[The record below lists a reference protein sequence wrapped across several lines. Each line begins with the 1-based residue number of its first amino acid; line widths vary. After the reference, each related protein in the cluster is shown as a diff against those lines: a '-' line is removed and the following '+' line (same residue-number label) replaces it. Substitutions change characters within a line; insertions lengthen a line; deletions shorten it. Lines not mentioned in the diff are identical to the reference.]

1 MTHRDVLYF
10 LFRWKWTIFGWWFIV
25 FALVVVLGFVLPPTY
40 RATSTILVERT
51 KSQLITPTP
60 PGVMPVPEMV
70 EAMNTERQI
79 VTSRPV
85 IAKVVDDLHLLAGGA
100 QKDVVAQGQQEP
112 DATVDSDTAGAA
124 DQTPAAEES
133 SRFQFTETIPAREA
147 KINEVRGGL
156 KVKPVVDSNVLTI
169 SYSGEDPV
177 LVTNVVNAI
186 TDTYIS
192 RRRNIY
198 ARSGT
203 SEYFWEKMQEAAAEL
218 ARLRDRLADFK
229 KRYSLSAVKDTKEEL
244 VREIGVLR
252 DRLSTLKEELAE
264 NRTRYADTHP
274 RIKIVKQ
281 KIASAEGELRSRNDE
296 LLELDQLEATTNDL
310 NVLIDSQEKVLV
322 NYKTRFEEERA
333 REDTPEHLVN
343 ARVIEYATVPH
354 TAEYPKSFLAK
365 VGLLAGLFFALIV
378 AFVRNY
384 FYQQVDNPAAA
395 ESALGVPCLGSIA
408 KNSGVSRT

>member
-10 LFRWKWTIFGWWFIV
+10 LFRWKWTILGWWFIV
-25 FALVVVLGFVLPPTY
+25 FALVVFLGFVLPPTFE
-40 RATSTILVERT
+40 ATSTILVERT
-51 KSQLITPTP
+51 KSQLIMPTP
-60 PGVMPVPEMV
+60 PGIMPVPEMV

-85 IAKVVDDLHLLAGGA
+85 IEKVVDDLQLLEGTGVSDNLGSESGPNGA
-100 QKDVVAQGQQEP
+100 LSLDESDAQ
-112 DATVDSDTAGAA
+112 SLSA
-124 DQTPAAEES
+124 DES
-133 SRFQFTETIPAREA
+133 WNLQFTENIPAREA
-147 KINEVRGGL
+147 RINELRSGL

-169 SYSGEDPV
+169 SYSGNDPV
-177 LVTNVVNAI
+177 LVANIVNAI

-229 KRYSLSAVKDTKEEL
+229 KRYSLSAVQDTKEEL
-244 VREIGVLR
+244 VREIGVQR
-252 DRLSTLKEELAE
+252 ERLSELKEELAE
-264 NRTRYADTHP
+264 NRTRYTDTHP

-281 KIASAEGELRSRNDE
+281 KITAAEAELRGRSDE

-310 NVLIDSQEKVLV
+310 NVLIDSQEQVLV

-343 ARVIEYATVPH
+343 ARVIEYASVPH
-354 TAEYPKSFLAK
+354 SQEYSKLFLAK

-395 ESALGVPCLGSIA
+395 ESALGVPCLGSVA
-408 KNSGVSRT
+408 KNSGIGRA